1 MMAVPLWKTLRVC
14 PADPLALSHPQAN
27 PSQSQGCRG
36 EVPEESQHLIGD
48 GLTDWMTEE
57 VDFSSYLPNPHP
69 SPSPNSSLPPSPLQH
84 DIQVPSDLEVMT
96 SLLQEELAQLED
108 YFLSEPLPEKGPKQ
122 GKCDKGPPPMG
133 PHQSHYQMPYHA
145 SSYSTSNQS
154 EPSPLLVT
162 LATGELDL
170 LSFCGGGPIGR
181 SKLPR
186 HAPYSCSS
194 RPNGCG
200 RKRVSDAV
208 RVGEVYENSI
218 WSSKGNNSGSP
229 AATLNGSYSSVED
242 ERVGTKGYCLSS
254 AVEIRRCAILPK
266 DEKHFRFT
274 EEVIGVGG
282 SKVGGVGG
290 VYSNYGGQLDIPH
303 KKEELLLYG
312 MREANVSCCGVGGG
326 GASTSEIDPLSSNVK
341 VGVVGELSS
350 KVSTIPWKTETSE
363 GCYIQAA
370 SQPEAS
376 YQHNFLGS
384 VSEQVKG
391 EGVEMG
397 RHHHDFHCVGFLE
410 DQQGPECLAMDRE
423 ALDRQV
429 RMGLK
434 EDPSLLVKPELEET
448 LPVEVYR
455 QPERKQKK
463 RDQNKTA
470 AHRYRQRKR
479 AELDCLEEQLHGLE
493 GRNRELRDKAESVER
508 EIQYVKDLLI
518 EVYKARSQRLKQQDT
533 DA

>member
-1 MMAVPLWKTLRVC
+1 MECHYAH
-14 PADPLALSHPQAN
+14 PALLIAN
-27 PSQSQGCRG
+27 LSQSQGCRG

-108 YFLSEPLPEKGPKQ
+108 YFLSEPLPEKGPKL
-122 GKCDKGPPPMG
+122 GKCDKGLPPVG
-133 PHQSHYQMPYHA
+133 PHQSHYQLPYHA

-186 HAPYSCSS
+186 HAPYNCSS
-194 RPNGCG
+194 RPIGCS
-200 RKRVSDAV
+200 RKRVSDGV
-208 RVGEVYENSI
+208 RLGEVYENSI
-218 WSSKGNNSGSP
+218 WSSKGNNSGNPS
-229 AATLNGSYSSVED
+229 ATLSGSYSSIED
-242 ERVGTKGYCLSS
+242 ERVGGKGYCLSN

-266 DEKHFRFT
+266 DEKPFRFT
-274 EEVIGVGG
+274 EEVIGVGS

-290 VYSNYGGQLDIPH
+290 GYGNFGGPLDISQ

-312 MREANVSCCGVGGG
+312 MREANVSCCGVGSSGG
-326 GASTSEIDPLSSNVK
+326 VSSSEIDSLTSNVK
-341 VGVVGELSS
+341 VGVVGDLPS
-350 KVSTIPWKTETSE
+350 KASTIPWKTETSE

-370 SQPEAS
+370 SQSEAS
-376 YQHNFLGS
+376 YHHGFLGS
-384 VSEQVKG
+384 VSEQVKA
-391 EGVEMG
+391 EGLVMG
-397 RHHHDFHCVGFLE
+397 RQHHDFHCGGFLE
-410 DQQGPECLAMDRE
+410 DQQGPECLAMERE

-429 RMGLK
+429 RLGLK
-434 EDPSLLVKPELEET
+434 KDPCPLVKPELVET
-448 LPVEVYR
+448 MPVGVYR

-533 DA
+533 DP

>member
-1 MMAVPLWKTLRVC
+1 MMATSAAPLWKTLRVC

-27 PSQSQGCRG
+27 LSQSQECRG

-108 YFLSEPLPEKGPKQ
+108 YFLSEPLPEKGPKL
-122 GKCDKGPPPMG
+122 GKCDKGPPPVG
-133 PHQSHYQMPYHA
+133 PHQSYYQLPFHA

-154 EPSPLLVT
+154 EHSPLLVT

-186 HAPYSCSS
+186 HTPYSCSN
-194 RPNGCG
+194 RPNGCS
-200 RKRVSDAV
+200 RKRVSDGV

-218 WSSKGNNSGSP
+218 WSSKGSNPSV
-229 AATLNGSYSSVED
+229 TLSGSYSCVED
-242 ERVGTKGYCLSS
+242 ERVVGKGYCLGSG
-254 AVEIRRCAILPK
+254 VEIRRCPFLPK
-266 DEKHFRFT
+266 EEKNCQFA
-274 EEVIGVGG
+274 EEVIAVGSG
-282 SKVGGVGG
+282 
-290 VYSNYGGQLDIPH
+290 YGGFGGPLDIPH
-303 KKEELLLYG
+303 KKEELLMYG
-312 MREANVSCCGVGGG
+312 MREVNVSCGGG
-326 GASTSEIDPLSSNVK
+326 GCASSSEIELLSSNVK

-350 KVSTIPWKTETSE
+350 KMSTIPWKTETSE
-363 GCYIQAA
+363 GCYLQAA
-370 SQPEAS
+370 SQSEAS
-376 YQHNFLGS
+376 YHHGFQGT
-384 VSEQVKG
+384 VSEQVKA
-391 EGVEMG
+391 EGLEMG
-397 RHHHDFHCVGFLE
+397 RQHHDFHCGGFLE
-410 DQQGPECLAMDRE
+410 DQQGSECLAMDRE

-429 RMGLK
+429 VLGLK
-434 EDPSLLVKPELEET
+434 EDPCPLAKPELDET
-448 LPVEVYR
+448 MPGEVHHP
-455 QPERKQKK
+455 PERKQKK

-493 GRNRELRDKAESVER
+493 GHNRELRDKAESVER

-518 EVYKARSQRLKQQDT
+518 EVYKARSQRLKQPDT
-533 DA
+533 NA